1 MEKKTPKYKKP
12 LPKIGA
18 VFSQVVGWLATP
30 LAWGLIFAM
39 AASDFYTVRSLF
51 IDINVGAT
59 DAMVYAGISAI
70 ILEML
75 PSYMG
80 LMLGKRRDKARY
92 EKNLAGG
99 FSIMTAFFV
108 TVALIGLL
116 AYLRY
121 GWVSE
126 QVELGNIGGRR
137 GNEDLYKHMFLA
149 VLPALTSIAAF
160 LISWFMLR
168 TKSLEDKY
176 QEVCRLQ
183 EEFFAKQAIFRQ
195 AHDRCMEARTTVW
208 TSVCDSGVEPM
219 PEGMEAF
226 RRECFTRI
234 RAKLVDDCLVTYPT
248 QIERYSMDVE
258 SKLQE
263 YLLTISKHS
272 TLPHTITSISL
283 EELIRDH
290 DDNARDP
297 VDRWDYNESGPD
309 LEAELRR
316 TIDNAVVVAQYK
328 SALNP
333 YYLEK
338 KG

>member
-1 MEKKTPKYKKP
+1 MEKKIRKHKNP
-12 LPKIGA
+12 LPKIGGILERFRGRMA
-18 VFSQVVGWLATP
+18 RP
-30 LAWGLIFAM
+30 LAWCLIFAM

-51 IDINVGAT
+51 IDINVGVT

-70 ILEML
+70 ILEIL

-80 LMLGKRRDKARY
+80 LVLGKRRDKARY

-99 FSIMTAFFV
+99 FSITLALFV
-108 TVALIGLL
+108 TMALIALV

-121 GWVSE
+121 SWVSE
-126 QVELGNIGGRR
+126 QIRLGNIGGRR
-137 GNEDLYKHMFLA
+137 GNEDVYKHMFLA

-183 EEFFAKQAIFRQ
+183 EEFFSRQ
-195 AHDRCMEARTTVW
+195 ADFRVAYNRCMEARTTVW
-208 TSVCDSGVEPM
+208 TSICDYNVEPM

-226 RRECFTRI
+226 RRDCFTRI
-234 RAKLVDDCLVTYPT
+234 RGKLVDDCLVTYPT

-263 YLLTISKHS
+263 YLLIISKHS

-290 DDNARDP
+290 DDNTRDP
-297 VDRWDYNESGPD
+297 ADRWDYNESGPD